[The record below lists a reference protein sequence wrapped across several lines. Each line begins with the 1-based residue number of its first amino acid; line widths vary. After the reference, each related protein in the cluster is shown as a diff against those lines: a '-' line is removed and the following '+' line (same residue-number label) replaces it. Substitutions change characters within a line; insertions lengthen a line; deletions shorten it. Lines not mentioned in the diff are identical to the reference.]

1 MEIRGSMMSVR
12 EDIRILDATLRDGGL
27 VNNFEFSDEFVRAL
41 YEMNVAAGVDYM
53 EMGYRASKRQFNEAE
68 FGKWKF
74 ATDDDIYAI
83 VGDNDTDLKLSIM
96 ADVGRCDYKTDIV
109 DKANSPVDLV
119 RVATY
124 MHQIPEAI
132 DMILDADKKGYE
144 TTCNIMAISNVQES
158 DVQYALDELAKTPV
172 KAVYIVDSYGA
183 LFPIQMRR
191 ITELYLNT
199 MEKH

>member
-1 MEIRGSMMSVR
+1 MSVR

-53 EMGYRASKRQFNEAE
+53 EMGYRASKRQFKESE

-74 ATDDDIYAI
+74 ATDDDIYKI
-83 VGDNDTDLKLSIM
+83 VGDNNTDLKLTIM

-109 DKANSPVDLV
+109 EKANSPVDMV

-132 DMILDADKKGYE
+132 EMILDADQLG
-144 TTCNIMAISNVQES
+144 
-158 DVQYALDELAKTPV
+158 
-172 KAVYIVDSYGA
+172 
-183 LFPIQMRR
+183 
-191 ITELYLNT
+191 
-199 MEKH
+199 